1 MFDPE
6 MEVGHVLSKTLA
18 LPLRSAAFKFFLAS
32 ALSLAITVAW
42 LVNPA
47 RALNVDVTHYTLDN
61 GMQVVIIPD
70 RRAPVVT
77 HMVWY
82 KVGSADEQAGET
94 GIAHFLEHLLFK
106 GTDKVPAGELSKIIR
121 NNGGQD
127 NAFTSLDYTA
137 YYQRIAKDRL
147 DLVMGL
153 EADRMANLT
162 LTDADVLPERA
173 VVQEERRSR
182 TDNDP
187 SSLLQEQTTAA
198 LYIAHPYGRPV
209 IGWMSD
215 VQGLTRQ
222 DALEFYRKYYTP
234 GNAILVIAGDVEID
248 VVRKLVDKHFAPLK
262 NTAQVVERVRTPEPE
277 PLAARRVIMSDPRAA
292 NPTVQRSYLTSSY
305 RTAPEREA
313 EAMEILAHI
322 VGSGTTSRLYRQ
334 LVVEQQLAAYAGA
347 WYDGNNRDSGTFGVY
362 GAPAPGKDTDEVEK
376 AIDTVLED
384 ILKNGVT
391 DDELTRAK
399 NKLLADTVYTLDS
412 QFRLAYLF
420 GAALTIGS
428 TIDDVKGWS
437 GEIEKVTAADVKQA
451 AQKFLAKQR
460 SVTGVLL
467 PASRDTA
474 ATTPDTTQN

>member
-1 MFDPE
+1 MRT
-6 MEVGHVLSKTLA
+6 KTASFPLA
-18 LPLRSAAFKFFLAS
+18 TAAFRFFAVAS
-32 ALSLAITVAW
+32 LSLVLMLAW
-42 LVNPA
+42 FISPA

-61 GMQVVIIPD
+61 GLQVVIIPD

-82 KVGSADEQAGET
+82 KVGSADEQIGQT

-106 GTDKVPAGELSKIIR
+106 GTEKVPAGELSKIIR

-147 DLVMGL
+147 ELVMGL

-162 LTDADVLPERA
+162 LTDEDVLPERA

-187 SSLLQEQTTAA
+187 SSLLQEQTSAA
-198 LYIAHPYGRPV
+198 LYVAHPYGRPV

-222 DALEFYRKYYTP
+222 DALKFYRRYYTP
-234 GNAILVIAGDVEID
+234 GNAIVVVAGDVEID
-248 VVRKLVDKHFAPLK
+248 AVHALVDKHYAPLM
-262 NTAQVVERVRTPEPE
+262 NTAEVVERARTPEPE
-277 PLAARRVIMSDPRAA
+277 PLAARRVTMSDPRAA
-292 NPTVQRSYLTSSY
+292 NPSVQRSYLTSSY

-313 EAMEILAHI
+313 EAMEVLAEI

-334 LVVEQQLAAYAGA
+334 LVVEKQIAAYAGA
-347 WYDGNNRDSGTFGVY
+347 WFDGNNRDYGTFGVY
-362 GAPAPGKDTDEVEK
+362 GAPAPGKDVAEVERAIDEVLGE
-376 AIDTVLED
+376 
-384 ILKNGVT
+384 ILQNGVT
-391 DDELTRAK
+391 DEELARAK
-399 NKLLADTVYTLDS
+399 NTLLADTVYTLDS

-428 TIDDVKGWS
+428 TIEDVKGWT
-437 GEIEKVTAADVKQA
+437 GEIEKVTLADIKAA
-451 AQKFLAKQR
+451 AQRFLIKRR
-460 SVTGVLL
+460 SVTGILL
-467 PASRDTA
+467 PAERDTA
-474 ATTPDTTQN
+474 ANSTDTTQN